1 MVELSLTSVNDLRD
15 NTEYVNYTKDS
26 QVIKWFWEILG
37 AFSSEQKANFIQ
49 FVTGTSKVP
58 LDGFKALKGIGGQ
71 IQRFQIHKVFNN
83 KLLPTSHTC
92 LNQLELPE
100 YETKEK
106 LKKSLEI
113 VLEMGKEGFGF
124 V

>member
-1 MVELSLTSVNDLRD
+1 MNDLKC
-15 NTEYVNYTKDS
+15 NTDYVNYTKDS
-26 QVIKWFWEILG
+26 QAILWFWQILES
-37 AFSSEQKANFIQ
+37 FNTEQKANFIQ

-58 LDGFKALKGIGGQ
+58 LEGFKALKGIGGQ
-71 IQRFQIHKVFNN
+71 IQRFQIHKVYNN

-106 LKKSLEI
+106 MKRSLEI

-124 V
+124 M

>member
-1 MVELSLTSVNDLRD
+1 VTDLKN
-15 NTEYVNYTKDS
+15 NTDYVNYTKES
-26 QVIKWFWEILG
+26 EVIKWFWEVLES
-37 AFSSEQKANFIQ
+37 FTPEKKANFIQ

-58 LDGFKALKGIGGQ
+58 LEGFKSLKGIGGQ
-71 IQRFQIHKVFNN
+71 VQRFQIHKVYNE

-100 YETKEK
+100 YTSKEQMK
-106 LKKSLEI
+106 RSLEI
-113 VLEMGKEGFGF
+113 VLELGTEGFGF

>member
-1 MVELSLTSVNDLRD
+1 MNDLKR
-15 NTEYVNYTKDS
+15 NTDYINYTKDS
-26 QVIKWFWEILG
+26 QAIIWFWQVLEALT
-37 AFSSEQKANFIQ
+37 AEQKANFIQ

-58 LDGFKALKGIGGQ
+58 LEGFKALKGIGGQ
-71 IQRFQIHKVFNN
+71 IQRFQIHKVYNN

-100 YETKEK
+100 YESKEK
-106 LKKSLEI
+106 MRRNLEI

-124 V
+124 M